1 MGGFAMNNRY
11 NLDAVLRELKKQAE
25 LQAKQL
31 YGKPTLIERMQVY
44 NQMLEQSKRDD
55 AEFREHLEKR
65 HRINKIL
72 LPIVA
77 GLFLLTFVLIIFLFI
92 MI

>member
-1 MGGFAMNNRY
+1 MTIRY
-11 NLDAVLRELKKQAE
+11 NLDAALRELKKQAE

-44 NQMLEQSKRDD
+44 NQLLEQSKRDD
-55 AEFREHLEKR
+55 AEFRENLEKR
-65 HRINKIL
+65 HSINKIV

-77 GLFLLTFVLIIFLFI
+77 SIFILTFVLIILVFI
-92 MI
+92 FI